1 MGVLN
6 TTPDSFSD
14 GGRFLSAADAR
25 ARVDQLLS
33 DGADVIDIGAE
44 SSRPGSAVVSP
55 TEQIERLDAAV
66 RHAVSRGAMVSI
78 DTTSPQVAEQMLA
91 LGASLINDVSCLT
104 DPDLARVVAR
114 AGAEL
119 LIMHARGP
127 MHEMQGFSEYPD
139 DAYTDV
145 VQDVAREWSSAR
157 SLAQRSG
164 LDAAKVFFDP
174 GLGFAKN
181 AKQSFQLLRRL
192 HEFKALEAPIFVGPG
207 RKSFIASVDPSTP
220 TERLGGTVAACLV
233 AAQKGAH
240 AVRVHDVREVR
251 QALAVLS
258 ACGEGEVGHA

>member
-14 GGRFLSAADAR
+14 GGRFLSPADAR
-25 ARVDQLLS
+25 ARIDQLLS

-44 SSRPGSAVVSP
+44 SSRPGADVVSP
-55 TEQIERLDAAV
+55 AEQIERLDAAV
-66 RHAVSRGAMVSI
+66 RHAVSRGAIVSI

-91 LGASLINDVSCLT
+91 LGASLINDVSCLADT
-104 DPDLARVVAR
+104 DLARVVAR
-114 AGAEL
+114 ADAEL

-127 MHEMQGFSEYPD
+127 MSQMQGFSDYPD

-164 LDAAKVFFDP
+164 LDGSRVFFDP

-181 AKQSFQLLRRL
+181 AQHSFELLRRL
-192 HEFKALEAPIFVGPG
+192 HEFKALEAPIVVGPG
-207 RKSFIASVDPSTP
+207 RKSFIAAVDPSDP

-258 ACGEGEVGHA
+258 ACGEREVGHA